1 VNLLLF
7 LTNSGQKSLTML
19 ISSFLTT
26 IQLIFKNI
34 GFEPATTGVEAKE
47 HLRNSKENYRKRR

>member
-1 VNLLLF
+1 
-7 LTNSGQKSLTML
+7 ML